1 MALMCHFGRSGDLL
15 WHNLKDARVLRTAIA
30 KSLPDARLEET
41 ISKRKQPLR
50 GAGCAGAAFNG
61 ATTMLNVC
69 RQPNIYGSFALPS
82 FAHWQLERL
91 FNIFG
96 PGGVFRCAGIDTARE
111 PVPLQR
117 VSQSRQM
124 LSFSRSKLLEFE
136 LD

>member
-1 MALMCHFGRSGDLL
+1 
-15 WHNLKDARVLRTAIA
+15 
-30 KSLPDARLEET
+30 
-41 ISKRKQPLR
+41 
-50 GAGCAGAAFNG
+50 
-61 ATTMLNVC
+61 MLNVC

-96 PGGVFRCAGIDTARE
+96 PGGAFRCAGIDTARE